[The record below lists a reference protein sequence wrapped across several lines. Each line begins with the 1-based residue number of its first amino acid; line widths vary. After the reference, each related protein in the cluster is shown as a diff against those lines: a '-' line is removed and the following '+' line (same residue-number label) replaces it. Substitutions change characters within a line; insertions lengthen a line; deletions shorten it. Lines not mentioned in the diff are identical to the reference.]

1 MLNKVTGF
9 LIISLGVTI
18 GCFSLYVDYLDGQIK
33 EKDTALK
40 SAQQSIATIKRV
52 NTDLNDTIKS
62 LSQNLE
68 DERKALVEMKN
79 YNATVDAKLK
89 NAVDA
94 LKGLLQNE
102 ENDCGSQRLSDDVLK
117 RMWQH
122 YSNSNADS

>member
-1 MLNKVTGF
+1 M
-9 LIISLGVTI
+9 
-18 GCFSLYVDYLDGQIK
+18 YVDYLGGQIK

-40 SAQQSIATIKRV
+40 SAQQSIATIQRV
-52 NTDLNDTIKS
+52 NSDLNDTINS
-62 LSQNLE
+62 LSKTLE